1 MTHEV
6 VRHLL
11 DDYVA
16 GDLTEDARVPV
27 LDHIGVCAIC
37 RSEVDGLEKLAVQ
50 AAALPR
56 AVEPPVQAWAEIRS
70 VIERDAR
77 VERTVSRRSS
87 SRFRAQPYALAAAG
101 LLVALV
107 SSGGTALYLRERA
120 APSVAVAPPA
130 AATADP
136 AGAATLAAFTIE
148 ENNYLREAATLA
160 DVLEKQQGVLAPETV
175 AQLKKSLRIIDD
187 AILEARNALARD
199 PGNRTLVEMLSAN
212 YRHKVDLLR
221 RTTEMTRSS

>member
-16 GDLTEDARVPV
+16 GDLTEDARAPV
-27 LDHIGVCAIC
+27 RDHLGVCGIC
-37 RSEVDGLEKLAVQ
+37 QSEVDGLEKLALQ

-56 AVEPPVQAWAEIRS
+56 AVEPPAQAWAEIRS

-77 VERTVSRRSS
+77 VERVVSRRPI
-87 SRFRAQPYALAAAG
+87 SRFRTQPYALAAAA
-101 LLVALV
+101 LLVALA
-107 SSGGTALYLRERA
+107 SSGATALYLRDRNVS
-120 APSVAVAPPA
+120 PVAVTVAPVADP
-130 AATADP
+130 AATA
-136 AGAATLAAFTIE
+136 TMAAFTIE
-148 ENNYLREAATLA
+148 ESNYLREAATLS